1 VTVKT
6 RSSARPGR
14 LHYERRGEGEPLLLL
29 HSLGGT
35 LVQWSPVMEG
45 LAASHDVIAVD
56 MPGFGR
62 SPSLP
67 KGIQPRAANLATAV
81 LDFYESLGLDG
92 KPAVA
97 GISLGGWVSIEC
109 ARQGGA
115 RAVIALCPA
124 GFWRRALDGPSQT
137 VARLRRRGR
146 LFRPLLRPMM
156 YSARGRR
163 RALGRVIH
171 HPERLSPGE
180 AEAIASA
187 YVNAPAYDEANALMR
202 AGRIEEL
209 KGIKVPITLAWGEHD
224 NLVRNKPLPPKALPK
239 RVEQVELP
247 GCGHV
252 PTWDDPEL
260 VARVILAGARRKR

>member
-1 VTVKT
+1 
-6 RSSARPGR
+6 
-14 LHYERRGEGEPLLLL
+14 
-29 HSLGGT
+29 
-35 LVQWSPVMEG
+35 MDG
-45 LAASHDVIAVD
+45 LAASHEVIAVD

-67 KGIQPRAANLATAV
+67 RGIQPRAANLATAV

-92 KPAVA
+92 KPVVA
-97 GISLGGWVSIEC
+97 GISLGGWVAIEC

-137 VARLRRRGR
+137 VARFRRRGR
-146 LFRPLLRPMM
+146 LFRPLLLPLM
-156 YSARGRR
+156 YSAR
-163 RALGRVIH
+163 
-171 HPERLSPGE
+171 PERLSPGE

-187 YVNAPAYDEANALMR
+187 YVTAPAYDEANALMR

-209 KGIKVPITLAWGEHD
+209 KGIKAPITLAWGEHD
-224 NLVRNKPLPPKALPK
+224 NLVRNKPLPSRALPK

-252 PTWDDPEL
+252 PTWDDPGL
-260 VARVILAGARRKR
+260 VTRVILAGARRGARRRSPRRVR